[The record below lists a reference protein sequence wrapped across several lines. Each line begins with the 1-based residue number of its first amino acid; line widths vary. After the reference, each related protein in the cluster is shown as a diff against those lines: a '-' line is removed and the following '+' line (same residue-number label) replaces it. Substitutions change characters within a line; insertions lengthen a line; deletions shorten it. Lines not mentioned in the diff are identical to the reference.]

1 MGKIKGLTFDRNI
14 YDPDLRNL
22 MSCSRDVSIYVM
34 QYVAFCLC
42 SPQDTF
48 SFSFSTTAPS

>member
-42 SPQDTF
+42 SPPDTF